1 MKGLSRVSR
10 ETVLILSENRQN
22 KTLYHVQKYV
32 IVSRDGSLLE
42 IERGA
47 GLRLH
52 DVLHHVQSWRRCF
65 KWGKLIADICRIE
78 DNVI

>member
-1 MKGLSRVSR
+1 MKTG
-10 ETVLILSENRQN
+10 QN

-42 IERGA
+42 SERGA
-47 GLRLH
+47 GLRPH
-52 DVLHHVQSWRRCF
+52 DGGHHVVGGDAEAQNCS

>member
-1 MKGLSRVSR
+1 MKTG
-10 ETVLILSENRQN
+10 QN

-47 GLRLH
+47 GLRPH
-52 DVLHHVQSWRRCF
+52 DGGHHVVLGRVGGDASSGENLLQTYVTLRTM
-65 KWGKLIADICRIE
+65 
-78 DNVI
+78 

>member
-1 MKGLSRVSR
+1 MKGLSIVSR

-42 IERGA
+42 IERP
-47 GLRLH
+47 
-52 DVLHHVQSWRRCF
+52 
-65 KWGKLIADICRIE
+65 KTT
-78 DNVI
+78 